1 MRGTC
6 SNQYCKIYILNFC
19 LMYVSIVSGGLLQ
32 LFNAVSSMF
41 TLKMSIKTAYVFD
54 HYILVVIHEAIAL
67 HCDLYVYQTLI
78 VSMR

>member
-41 TLKMSIKTAYVFD
+41 TLKMSIKTAY
-54 HYILVVIHEAIAL
+54 ILVVIHEAIAL